1 MDNVDWKK
9 IRAKE
14 DGAKVAK
21 EGGGEEDD
29 NEDDDDDD
37 DDDENDLEDY
47 TPSVIGWKEKIPL
60 YEEIISLMLPG
71 AASSMLRLDRTV

>member
-14 DGAKVAK
+14 DVAK
-21 EGGGEEDD
+21 EGGGDAAND
-29 NEDDDDDD
+29 EDDDDDD
-37 DDDENDLEDY
+37 DDDENNLEDY

-71 AASSMLRLDRTV
+71 ALSLV